1 MKSGT
6 LEGGKLV
13 EDDSADTIEARAL
26 LLWFTYFFLFQE
38 TVFGFRIRLRTF
50 SLFLLI
56 NSMIIFLS
64 DYI

>member
-38 TVFGFRIRLRTF
+38 TVFGFRIRLTKARECF
-50 SLFLLI
+50 VELSVFFFLLTR
-56 NSMIIFLS
+56 
-64 DYI
+64 